1 MADGERLADIVEAA
15 VARGDAPGVVAAVGR
30 GDETHVRAAGLMAVG
45 GPPMR
50 PGTLF
55 RIASITK
62 PVTAA
67 VVLSLVEDGLLGL
80 DEPVDRLLPELANR
94 RVLRRPDGPLT
105 DTIRAERAV
114 TTRDL
119 LTFTWGFG
127 MQGAMFMAAEP
138 WPIVRAVAEREL
150 SSFGPANP
158 DTTPEPDT
166 WMARLGELPLLAQPG
181 ERWLYSAGSQVL
193 GVLAARAAGA
203 PFEDVM
209 RERVLAPLGMRDT
222 AFYAADTSRLATAYE
237 GLTVRDRPDGQWSRP
252 PRFPDGAA
260 GLVSTA
266 ADLLA
271 FGRMLRRGGDPVLE
285 PGTVAEMTRDQ
296 LTPAQ
301 RARVW
306 PGFSFLDDR
315 GWGYGVS
322 VTEWGYTWEG
332 GSGTLDQAVPDRD
345 LTVVVLTQRAADET
359 GMPAVCGEV
368 LEMAIGGSAQRNLRR
383 NGSCGWYGSTL
394 TRALITAAPP
404 RSRSS
409 SVTSGRSSASLDTRS
424 RRSRS
429 TSRSGCELSRPVR

>member
-1 MADGERLADIVEAA
+1 MTDGERLEEIVETA

-30 GDETHVRAAGLMAVG
+30 GGEGYVAAAGVMAVG

-50 PGTLF
+50 PDTLF

-67 VVLSLVEDGLLGL
+67 VVLSLAEDGLLGL
-80 DEPVDRLLPELANR
+80 EEPVDRLLPELADR

-105 DTIRAERAV
+105 DTIEAERAV

-127 MQGAMFMAAEP
+127 MQGAMFMAPEP
-138 WPIVRAVAEREL
+138 WPIVTAVAEREL
-150 SSFGPANP
+150 SSFGPASP

-166 WMARLGELPLLAQPG
+166 FMARLGELPLLAQPG

-209 RERVLAPLGMRDT
+209 RERVLTPLGMDDT
-222 AFYAADTSRLATAYE
+222 AFYANDTSRLATAYE
-237 GLTVRDRPDGQWSRP
+237 NVNGELTVRDRPDGQWSRP

-266 ADLLA
+266 EDLLR
-271 FGRMLRRGGDPVLE
+271 FGRMLLLPGGNPVLTA
-285 PGTVAEMTRDQ
+285 GTVAEMTSDQ

-301 RARVW
+301 LARVW
-306 PGFSFLDDR
+306 PGFSFLGDR

-322 VTEWGYTWEG
+322 VTEWGYGWEG
-332 GSGTLDQAVPDRD
+332 GSGTAWANVPDQD
-345 LTVVVLTQRAADET
+345 LTVVVLTQRAGDET
-359 GMPAVCGEV
+359 GLPAVCDQV
-368 LEMAIGGSAQRNLRR
+368 R
-383 NGSCGWYGSTL
+383 
-394 TRALITAAPP
+394 TAM
-404 RSRSS
+404 SS
-409 SVTSGRSSASLDTRS
+409 
-424 RRSRS
+424 
-429 TSRSGCELSRPVR
+429 

>member
-1 MADGERLADIVEAA
+1 MTDGERLEEIVETA

-30 GDETHVRAAGLMAVG
+30 GDEGYVAAAGVMAAG

-50 PGTLF
+50 SDTLF

-80 DEPVDRLLPELANR
+80 EEPVDRLLPELADR

-127 MQGAMFMAAEP
+127 MQGAMFMAPEP
-138 WPIVRAVAEREL
+138 WPIVSAVAEREL
-150 SSFGPANP
+150 GSFGPPPP
-158 DTTPEPDT
+158 DATPEPDT
-166 WMARLGELPLLAQPG
+166 FMARLGELPLLAQPG

-209 RERVLAPLGMRDT
+209 REQVLAPLGMDDT
-222 AFYAADTSRLATAYE
+222 AFYASDTSRLATAYE
-237 GLTVRDRPDGQWSRP
+237 RRDGELAVSDPPDGQWSRP
-252 PRFPDGAA
+252 PRFPDGAG

-266 ADLLA
+266 EDLLR
-271 FGRMLRRGGDPVLE
+271 FGRMLLLPGGNPVLTA
-285 PGTVAEMTRDQ
+285 GTVAEMTSDQ

-301 RARVW
+301 LARVW

-322 VTEWGYTWEG
+322 VTDWGYTWDG
-332 GSGTLDQAVPDRD
+332 GFGTAWSNVPEQD
-345 LTVVVLTQRAADET
+345 LTVVVLTQRAVDET
-359 GMPAVCGEV
+359 GLPAVCEEV
-368 LEMAIGGSAQRNLRR
+368 RTAIA
-383 NGSCGWYGSTL
+383 
-394 TRALITAAPP
+394 
-404 RSRSS
+404 SR
-409 SVTSGRSSASLDTRS
+409 
-424 RRSRS
+424 
-429 TSRSGCELSRPVR
+429 

>member
-1 MADGERLADIVEAA
+1 MRYGDKLDDIIEAA

-30 GDETHVRAAGLMAVG
+30 GDEGYLAAAGVMAVG
-45 GPPMR
+45 GPAMQPDA
-50 PGTLF
+50 LF
-55 RIASITK
+55 RISSITK

-67 VVLSLVEDGLLGL
+67 VVLSLVEDGALGL

-105 DTIRAERAV
+105 DTIAAERAV

-127 MQGAMFMAAEP
+127 MQGAMFMAPEP
-138 WPIVRAVAEREL
+138 WPIVTAAAEREVGA
-150 SSFGPANP
+150 FGPPQP

-209 RERVLAPLGMRDT
+209 RERVLAPLGMDDT
-222 AFYAADTSRLATAYE
+222 AFCTEDTGRLATAYE
-237 GLTVRDRPDGQWSRP
+237 RRDGELAVTDPPDGQWSRP
-252 PRFPDGAA
+252 PRFPDGAG

-266 ADLLA
+266 EDLLR
-271 FGRMLRRGGDPVLE
+271 FGRMLLLPGGNPVLTA
-285 PGTVAEMTRDQ
+285 GTVAEMTRDQ

-301 RARVW
+301 RANLW

-322 VTEWGYTWEG
+322 VTEWGYTWDG
-332 GSGTLDQAVPDRD
+332 GFGTALSNIPDQD
-345 LTVVVLTQRAADET
+345 LTVVVLTQRAVDET
-359 GMPAVCGEV
+359 GMPAVCEQV
-368 LEMAIGGSAQRNLRR
+368 R
-383 NGSCGWYGSTL
+383 
-394 TRALITAAPP
+394 TAM
-404 RSRSS
+404 SS
-409 SVTSGRSSASLDTRS
+409 
-424 RRSRS
+424 
-429 TSRSGCELSRPVR
+429 

>member
-1 MADGERLADIVEAA
+1 MTDGERLEEIVETA
-15 VARGDAPGVVAAVGR
+15 VARGDAPGVVAAVSR
-30 GDETHVRAAGLMAVG
+30 GDEGYVAAAGVMAVG

-50 PGTLF
+50 PDTLF

-67 VVLSLVEDGLLGL
+67 VVLSLAEDGLLGL
-80 DEPVDRLLPELANR
+80 EEPVDRLLPELADR
-94 RVLRRPDGPLT
+94 WVLRRPDGPLT

-127 MQGAMFMAAEP
+127 MQGAMFMAPEP
-138 WPIVRAVAEREL
+138 WPIVSAVAEREL
-150 SSFGPANP
+150 SSFGPPQP

-166 WMARLGELPLLAQPG
+166 FMARLGELPLLAQPG

-209 RERVLAPLGMRDT
+209 RERVLAPLGMDDT
-222 AFYAADTSRLATAYE
+222 AFYANDTSRLATSYE
-237 GLTVRDRPDGQWSRP
+237 NVNGELTVRDRPDGQWSRP

-266 ADLLA
+266 EDLLR
-271 FGRMLRRGGDPVLE
+271 FGRMLLLPGGNPVLTA
-285 PGTVAEMTRDQ
+285 GTVAEMTSDQ

-301 RARVW
+301 LARVW
-306 PGFSFLDDR
+306 PGFSFLGDR

-322 VTEWGYTWEG
+322 VTEWGYSWEG
-332 GSGTLDQAVPDRD
+332 GSGTAWANVPDQD
-345 LTVVVLTQRAADET
+345 LTVVVLTQRTADET
-359 GMPAVCGEV
+359 GLPAVCDEV
-368 LEMAIGGSAQRNLRR
+368 R
-383 NGSCGWYGSTL
+383 
-394 TRALITAAPP
+394 TAM
-404 RSRSS
+404 SS
-409 SVTSGRSSASLDTRS
+409 
-424 RRSRS
+424 
-429 TSRSGCELSRPVR
+429 

>member
-1 MADGERLADIVEAA
+1 MTDGERLEEIVETA

-30 GDETHVRAAGLMAVG
+30 GDETQVATAGVMAVG

-50 PGTLF
+50 SDTLF

-67 VVLSLVEDGLLGL
+67 VVLSLAEDGLLGL
-80 DEPVDRLLPELANR
+80 DEPVDRWLPELADR

-105 DTIRAERAV
+105 DTIAAERAV

-127 MQGAMFMAAEP
+127 MQGAMFMAPEP
-138 WPIVRAVAEREL
+138 WPIVSAVAEREL
-150 SSFGPANP
+150 SSFGAPSP
-158 DTTPEPDT
+158 DTTPGPDT
-166 WMARLGELPLLAQPG
+166 FMARLGELPLLAQPG

-203 PFEDVM
+203 PFGDVM
-209 RERVLAPLGMRDT
+209 RERVLGPLGMDDT
-222 AFYAADTSRLATAYE
+222 AFHAADTSRLATAYE
-237 GLTVRDRPDGQWSRP
+237 KVDGELTVRDQPDGQWSRP

-266 ADLLA
+266 EDLLR
-271 FGRMLRRGGDPVLE
+271 FGRMLLRGGDPVLK
-285 PGTVAEMTRDQ
+285 PATVAEMTRDQ

-306 PGFSFLDDR
+306 PGFSFLGDR

-332 GSGTLDQAVPDRD
+332 GSGTAWANVPDQD
-345 LTVVVLTQRAADET
+345 LTVVVLTQRAIDET
-359 GMPAVCGEV
+359 GPPAVCDQV
-368 LEMAIGGSAQRNLRR
+368 R
-383 NGSCGWYGSTL
+383 
-394 TRALITAAPP
+394 TAM
-404 RSRSS
+404 SS
-409 SVTSGRSSASLDTRS
+409 
-424 RRSRS
+424 
-429 TSRSGCELSRPVR
+429 

>member
-1 MADGERLADIVEAA
+1 MTDGERLEEIVETA

-30 GDETHVRAAGLMAVG
+30 GDEGYVAAAGVMAAG

-50 PGTLF
+50 SDTLF

-80 DEPVDRLLPELANR
+80 EEPVDRLLPELADR

-127 MQGAMFMAAEP
+127 MQGAMFMAPEP
-138 WPIVRAVAEREL
+138 WPIVGAVAEREL
-150 SSFGPANP
+150 GSFGPPQP

-166 WMARLGELPLLAQPG
+166 FMARLSELPLLAQPG

-209 RERVLAPLGMRDT
+209 RERVLAPLGMDDT
-222 AFYAADTSRLATAYE
+222 AFYASDTSRLATAYE
-237 GLTVRDRPDGQWSRP
+237 RRDGELAVSDPPDGQWSRP
-252 PRFPDGAA
+252 PRFPDGAG

-266 ADLLA
+266 EDLLR
-271 FGRMLRRGGDPVLE
+271 FGRMLLLPGGNPVLTA
-285 PGTVAEMTRDQ
+285 GTVAEMTSDQ

-301 RARVW
+301 LARVW
-306 PGFSFLDDR
+306 PGFSFLGDR

-322 VTEWGYTWEG
+322 VTEWGYSWEG
-332 GSGTLDQAVPDRD
+332 GSGTAWANVPDRD
-345 LTVVVLTQRAADET
+345 LTVVVLTQRAVDET
-359 GMPAVCGEV
+359 GMPAVCDQV
-368 LEMAIGGSAQRNLRR
+368 R
-383 NGSCGWYGSTL
+383 
-394 TRALITAAPP
+394 TAM
-404 RSRSS
+404 SS
-409 SVTSGRSSASLDTRS
+409 
-424 RRSRS
+424 
-429 TSRSGCELSRPVR
+429 

>member
-1 MADGERLADIVEAA
+1 MTDGERLEEIVETA

-30 GDETHVRAAGLMAVG
+30 GGEGYVAAAGVMAVG

-50 PGTLF
+50 PDTLF

-67 VVLSLVEDGLLGL
+67 VVLSLAEDGLLGL
-80 DEPVDRLLPELANR
+80 EEPVDRLLPELAGR

-105 DTIRAERAV
+105 DTTEAERAV

-127 MQGAMFMAAEP
+127 MQGAMFMAPEP
-138 WPIVRAVAEREL
+138 WPIVSAVAEREL
-150 SSFGPANP
+150 SSFGPASP

-166 WMARLGELPLLAQPG
+166 FMARLGELPLLAQPG

-209 RERVLAPLGMRDT
+209 RERVLTPLGMDDT
-222 AFYAADTSRLATAYE
+222 AFYANDTSRLATAYE
-237 GLTVRDRPDGQWSRP
+237 NVNGELTVRDRPDGQWSRP

-266 ADLLA
+266 EDLLR
-271 FGRMLRRGGDPVLE
+271 FGRMLLLPGGNPVLTA
-285 PGTVAEMTRDQ
+285 GTVAEMTSDQ

-301 RARVW
+301 LARVW
-306 PGFSFLDDR
+306 PGFSFLGDR

-322 VTEWGYTWEG
+322 VTEWGYGWEG
-332 GSGTLDQAVPDRD
+332 GSGTAWANVPDQD
-345 LTVVVLTQRAADET
+345 LTVVVLTQRAVDET
-359 GMPAVCGEV
+359 GPPAVCDQV
-368 LEMAIGGSAQRNLRR
+368 R
-383 NGSCGWYGSTL
+383 
-394 TRALITAAPP
+394 TAM
-404 RSRSS
+404 SS
-409 SVTSGRSSASLDTRS
+409 
-424 RRSRS
+424 
-429 TSRSGCELSRPVR
+429 